1 MSPSSINQAPA
12 NWISE
17 LVAYFE
23 EADNYSQ
30 HLVSTSNFVTMQ
42 QHKKPYNHS
51 LCGCKFTLCMVG
63 NCCVLAAM
71 LMR

>member
-1 MSPSSINQAPA
+1 MSPHSINQAPA

-30 HLVSTSNFVTMQ
+30 H
-42 QHKKPYNHS
+42 
-51 LCGCKFTLCMVG
+51 
-63 NCCVLAAM
+63 
-71 LMR
+71 